1 MKKFISVILT
11 IALCVGALS
20 VCVFAADK
28 TVYLVLGDS
37 IAYGSGLANPTQACY
52 GRIVA
57 DTNDYE
63 YINYAV
69 PGHTTTNLIGR
80 LAEPEVVEAV
90 KKADIISIS
99 IGGNDFLLGNLI
111 ELIFNAMVLNDY
123 SNFDAIANGFY
134 NNLDIIIDT
143 INANNED
150 AVILMQTL
158 YNPQSGYLRDP
169 YQKAADRLNAEIER
183 YAKENPDEIVIVDV
197 GTALGDDLDNYAADD
212 IHPSA
217 KGNEIIASETLAV
230 LAVLGLGSDA
240 PAVITTPGEDIDIPI
255 FFTAFLD
262 VYATVFHYL
271 GLIYSLISG
280 ILV

>member
-20 VCVFAADK
+20 VCVFAAD
-28 TVYLVLGDS
+28 
-37 IAYGSGLANPTQACY
+37 
-52 GRIVA
+52 
-57 DTNDYE
+57 
-63 YINYAV
+63 
-69 PGHTTTNLIGR
+69 
-80 LAEPEVVEAV
+80 
-90 KKADIISIS
+90 
-99 IGGNDFLLGNLI
+99 
-111 ELIFNAMVLNDY
+111 
-123 SNFDAIANGFY
+123 
-134 NNLDIIIDT
+134 
-143 INANNED
+143 
-150 AVILMQTL
+150 
-158 YNPQSGYLRDP
+158 
-169 YQKAADRLNAEIER
+169 
-183 YAKENPDEIVIVDV
+183 
-197 GTALGDDLDNYAADD
+197 D

-217 KGNEIIASETLAV
+217 KGNEIIACETLAV